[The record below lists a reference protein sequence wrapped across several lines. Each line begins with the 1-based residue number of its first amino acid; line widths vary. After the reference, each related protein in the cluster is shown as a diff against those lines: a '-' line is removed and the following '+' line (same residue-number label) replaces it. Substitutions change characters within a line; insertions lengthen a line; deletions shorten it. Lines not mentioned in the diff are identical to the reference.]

1 MPEPMPDFKHMTHA
15 ELVVWCETM
24 WQQLQKV
31 LNSSQTLQ
39 EHIQKLEKRIVDLE
53 TVKKTSL
60 NSSNPPSKDQ
70 KVNLEPEVVQQK
82 QRLAILGRKG
92 GRSLHPK
99 PDFEHVIRP
108 DICAHCGSF
117 LLGAL
122 DVIHAVYDKIEL
134 PEIKPSVTRVTQL
147 ACTCQACQKITIAI
161 PPVGL
166 EVGTPF
172 GMSIQHL
179 TLSLRFGHAISFAPL
194 QGVLNDVFN
203 VDISQGGINNLL
215 LNALKKL
222 KPQLEKIKRL
232 VTNGEGVMS
241 DETSVRVKGKNH
253 WEWIFATSRT
263 CLHVIRNSRGFDVI
277 QEFFNKT
284 KIEAGEQTRPAF
296 WVSDLFGA
304 TMPEAIPPVRC
315 MFRIKTGAFYGQEAQ
330 TKNPA
335 VQWQVCLAHQL
346 RDCKF
351 AVDAGAVLFAPLM
364 RSLFYRALEIHERRE
379 NLAQSTLIS
388 YQREVRRDLKFALSM
403 TLTHKDAKRLLKRY
417 LKIQDS
423 LFVFLEHPY
432 VPATNNASERRIRW
446 SVIFRKV
453 TNGCR
458 SEWGVELL
466 AGVRS
471 VVNTGVLHGLSA
483 FEAIRQALSYRG
495 LLLEIL
501 NST

>member
-15 ELVVWCETM
+15 ELVVWCETL

-31 LNSSQTLQ
+31 LNASQTLQ
-39 EHIQKLEKRIVDLE
+39 EHIQKLESRIVDLE

-70 KVNLEPEVVQQK
+70 KVNLKLEVVQQK
-82 QRLAILGRKG
+82 QRLASLGRKG
-92 GRSLHPK
+92 GGRPLHSN
-99 PDFEHVIRP
+99 PDFEHVLRP

-117 LLGAL
+117 LLGAV

-147 ACTCQACQKITIAI
+147 ACTCQTCQKITIAI

-166 EVGTPF
+166 EFGTPF
-172 GMSIQHL
+172 GMSIQNL
-179 TLSLRFGHAISFAPL
+179 TLSLRFGHAISFARL
-194 QGVLNDVFN
+194 QGVLNEVFN
-203 VDISQGGINNLL
+203 VQISQGGINNLL
-215 LNALKKL
+215 LNALEKL
-222 KPQLEKIKRL
+222 KPQIEKIKRL
-232 VTNGEGVMS
+232 VTNGDGIMS
-241 DETSVRVKGKNH
+241 DETSVRVKGKNR
-253 WEWIFATSRT
+253 WEWVFSTTQA
-263 CLHVIRNSRGFDVI
+263 CLHVIRGSRGFDVI

-284 KIEAGEQTRPAF
+284 KIETGEQTKPEF
-296 WVSDLFGA
+296 WVSDLYGA
-304 TMPEAIPPVRC
+304 QA
-315 MFRIKTGAFYGQEAQ
+315 
-330 TKNPA
+330 KNPA
-335 VQWQVCLAHQL
+335 LRWQVCLAHQL

-351 AVDAGAVLFAPLM
+351 AIDAGDVLFAPLM
-364 RSLFYRALEIHERRE
+364 KALFYRALEIHERRE
-379 NLAQSTLIS
+379 NLAQSTLLS

-423 LFVFLEHPY
+423 LFVFLEHPH

-458 SEWGVELL
+458 SEWGAELL

-483 FEAIRQALSYRG
+483 FEAIGQALSPRG
-495 LLLEIL
+495 LLPEIL

>member
-24 WQQLQKV
+24 WHQLQR
-31 LNSSQTLQ
+31 LSDSSQALQ
-39 EHIQKLEKRIVDLE
+39 KHIQKLEKRVSELE

-82 QRLAILGRKG
+82 QRLASLGRQGG
-92 GRSLHPK
+92 GRPLHPK
-99 PDFEHVIRP
+99 PDFERVLRP
-108 DICAHCGSF
+108 DVCEHCGSF
-117 LLGAL
+117 LLDAV
-122 DVIHAVYDKIEL
+122 DAIHAVYDKIEL

-147 ACTCQACQKITIAI
+147 ACTCQACQKITIAV

-166 EVGTPF
+166 EGGTPF
-172 GMSIQHL
+172 GGSIQNL
-179 TLSLRFGHAISFAPL
+179 ALSLRFGHAISFARL
-194 QGVLNDVFN
+194 QGVLNQVFN
-203 VDISQGGINNLL
+203 LQISQGGINNLL
-215 LNALKKL
+215 LNALETL

-232 VTNGEGVMS
+232 VMNGDGVMS

-253 WEWIFATSRT
+253 WEWVFSTTRA
-263 CLHVIRNSRGFDVI
+263 CFHVIRNSRGFDVI
-277 QEFFNKT
+277 QEFFNET
-284 KIEAGEQTRPAF
+284 RIETGGQIRPAF

-304 TMPEAIPPVRC
+304 QA
-315 MFRIKTGAFYGQEAQ
+315 
-330 TKNPA
+330 KNPA
-335 VQWQVCLAHQL
+335 VQWQVCLSHQL
-346 RDCKF
+346 RDCQF
-351 AVDAGAVLFAPLM
+351 ALDAGDVLFAPLM
-364 RSLFYRALEIHERRE
+364 KALFYRALEIHERRE
-379 NLAQSTLIS
+379 NLAESTLVS

-403 TLTHKDAKRLLKRY
+403 SLTHKEAKRLQKRY

-423 LFVFLEHPY
+423 LFVFLEHPDI
-432 VPATNNASERRIRW
+432 PATNNASERRIRW

-458 SEWGVELL
+458 SEWGAELL

-483 FEAIRQALSYRG
+483 FESIRQALSVEG
-495 LLLEIL
+495 LLPAIL
-501 NST
+501 NSS